1 MHTMSQTIKFVSKQH
16 DFFTTLNQRV
26 NGYFKTNN
34 ISRNANA
41 SMVFKTVA
49 MFSFYFVPYAIILA
63 GSASSLPLFF
73 FLNFL
78 MGIGLA
84 GIGMSVMHD
93 ANHGA
98 YSSKPWVN
106 DLLGY
111 SLNVVGGNA
120 FNWKVQHNVL
130 HHTFT
135 NIEGVDEDITP
146 RGVLRFSPH
155 TPWKSFH
162 RFQFIYAW
170 FFYGLL
176 SFVWIVFKDYGRLI
190 KYNNDGMVQ
199 KQRTTVIKEWV
210 ILILSKLFYYTYMI
224 VIPIMVLPFAWWY
237 VLLGFATMH
246 YVAGFILAVIFQPAH
261 VVEGTE
267 YPLPDDKG
275 NIYNTWAIHQLYT
288 TTNFA
293 QNNRLLSWYVG
304 GLNYQVEHHLFSNVC
319 HVHYKKLSAIVKQ
332 TAEEFGLPY
341 KSKPTFRDAM
351 VGHYRILKELGKK
364 NTNLS
369 QVQPAMVHA

>member
-1 MHTMSQTIKFVSKQH
+1 MQQSIRFVSKQH

-26 NGYFKTNN
+26 NGYFKSNN
-34 ISRNANA
+34 ISRNANS
-41 SMVFKTVA
+41 SMVVKTIV
-49 MFSFYFVPYAIILA
+49 MFSLYFIPYGLILSGLFPSLFAYYGLNII
-63 GSASSLPLFF
+63 
-73 FLNFL
+73 

-98 YSSKPWVN
+98 YSNKQWVN

-111 SLNVVGGNA
+111 SLNLVGGNA

-176 SFVWIVFKDYGRLI
+176 SFVWIVFKDYGRLS
-190 KYNNDGMVQ
+190 KYNKDGLVEKQ
-199 KQRTTVIKEWV
+199 KTKAWKEWS
-210 ILILSKLFYYTYMI
+210 ILLASKSFYFAYMI
-224 VIPIMVLPFAWWY
+224 AIPMLVAPFAWY
-237 VLLGFATMH
+237 HILLGFLTMH
-246 YVAGFILAVIFQPAH
+246 YVAGFILAIIFQPAH
-261 VVEGTE
+261 VIEGTE
-267 YPLPDDKG
+267 YPMPDDKG
-275 NIYNTWAIHQLYT
+275 NIYNTWAIHQLHT

-293 QNNRLLSWYVG
+293 QNNKLLSWYVG

-319 HVHYKKLSAIVKQ
+319 HVHYKDLSAIVKE
-332 TAEEFGLPY
+332 TAHEFGLPY
-341 KSKPTFRDAM
+341 KTKARFRDAM
-351 VGHYRILKELGKK
+351 MGHYRILKTLGKK
-364 NTNLS
+364 ENNLT
-369 QVQPAMVHA
+369 QPEAALSIG

>member
-1 MHTMSQTIKFVSKQH
+1 MSQTIKFVSKQH

-26 NGYFKTNN
+26 NGYFKSNQL
-34 ISRNANA
+34 SRNANA
-41 SMVFKTVA
+41 EMIFKTVA
-49 MFSFYFVPYAIILA
+49 MFSLYFVPYAIIISGA
-63 GSASSLPLFF
+63 TTSLLLFYG
-73 FLNFL
+73 LNII

-98 YSSKPWVN
+98 YSGKPWVN

-146 RGVLRFSPH
+146 RGILRFSPH

-176 SFVWIVFKDYGRLI
+176 SFVWIVFKDYGRLMRYD
-190 KYNNDGMVQ
+190 KDGMIKKQ
-199 KQRTTVIKEWV
+199 KTTVWKEWT
-210 ILILSKLFYYTYMI
+210 ILLASKIFYYTYMI
-224 VIPIMVLPFAWWY
+224 VIPLLVLPFAWWQ
-237 VLLGFATMH
+237 VLLGFVTMH
-246 YVAGFILAVIFQPAH
+246 YVAGFILAIIFQPAH

-267 YPLPDDKG
+267 YPLPDDGG
-275 NIYNTWAIHQLYT
+275 NIYNTWAIHQLFT

-304 GLNYQVEHHLFSNVC
+304 GLNYQVEHHLFTNVC
-319 HVHYKKLSAIVKQ
+319 HVHYKKLSKIVEE
-332 TAEEFGLPY
+332 TAKEFGLPY
-341 KSKPTFRDAM
+341 KSKKTFRDAM
-351 VGHYRILKELGKK
+351 IGHYRILKELGNKE
-364 NTNLS
+364 TNIG
-369 QVQPAMVHA
+369 QAQPAMVNA

>member
-1 MHTMSQTIKFVSKQH
+1 MSQAIKFVSKQH

-26 NGYFKTNN
+26 NEYFKSKN
-34 ISRNANA
+34 ISRNANW
-41 SMVFKTVA
+41 SMILKTIV
-49 MFSFYFVPYAIILA
+49 MFSLYFGPYALIVSNMYLNTFGYFVLNAI
-63 GSASSLPLFF
+63 
-73 FLNFL
+73 

-98 YSSKPWVN
+98 YSKKQWMN
-106 DLLGY
+106 DFLGY
-111 SLNVVGGNA
+111 SLNLVGGNA

-155 TPWKSFH
+155 TAWKPFH

-176 SFVWIVFKDYGRLI
+176 SFVWIVFKDYGRLARYNKDGLI
-190 KYNNDGMVQ
+190 K
-199 KQRTTVIKEWV
+199 KQRTNVWKEWS
-210 ILILSKLFYYTYMI
+210 ILIFSKIAYYAYMI
-224 VIPIMVLPFAWWY
+224 VIPMLVLPFSWWV
-237 VLLGFATMH
+237 VLLGFFTMH

-261 VVEGTE
+261 VVDGTE
-267 YPLPDDKG
+267 YPLPDEKG
-275 NIYNTWAIHQLYT
+275 NIYNAWAIHQLHT

-293 QNNRLLSWYVG
+293 QNNKILSWYVG

-319 HVHYKKLSAIVKQ
+319 HVHYKKLSEIVKQ
-332 TAEEFGLPY
+332 TAEEFGHPY
-341 KSKPTFRDAM
+341 KSKKRFRDAM
-351 VGHYRILKELGKK
+351 IGHFNILKELGRKD
-364 NTNLS
+364 TTLGH
-369 QVQPAMVHA
+369 QLQPAVVENH

>member
-1 MHTMSQTIKFVSKQH
+1 MSQAIKFVSKQH

-26 NGYFKTNN
+26 NEYFKSKN
-34 ISRNANA
+34 ISRNANSA
-41 SMVFKTVA
+41 MVTKTIV
-49 MFSFYFVPYAIILA
+49 MFALYFVPYAFVVS
-63 GSASSLPLFF
+63 GMY
-73 FLNFL
+73 LNMFGYFVL
-78 MGIGLA
+78 NAIMGIGLA

-98 YSSKPWVN
+98 YSKKQWMN
-106 DLLGY
+106 DFLGY
-111 SLNVVGGNA
+111 SLNLVGGNA

-155 TPWKSFH
+155 TAWKPFH

-176 SFVWIVFKDYGRLI
+176 SFVWIVFKDYGRLAR
-190 KYNNDGMVQ
+190 YNKDGLVK
-199 KQRTTVIKEWV
+199 KQRTTILKEWS
-210 ILILSKLFYYTYMI
+210 ILLFSKVFYYAYMI
-224 VIPIMVLPFAWWY
+224 AIPMLVLPFAWW
-237 VLLGFATMH
+237 VILLGFFTMH

-267 YPLPDDKG
+267 YPLPDEGG
-275 NIYNTWAIHQLYT
+275 NIYNTWAIHQLHT

-293 QNNRLLSWYVG
+293 QNNRILSWYVG

-332 TAEEFGLPY
+332 TAEEFGHPY
-341 KSKPTFRDAM
+341 KSKRRFRDAM
-351 VGHYRILKELGKK
+351 IGHFNILKELGQK
-364 NTNLS
+364 NSTLGL
-369 QVQPAMVHA
+369 QPVAVKSN

>member
-1 MHTMSQTIKFVSKQH
+1 MSQTVKFVSKQH

-26 NGYFKTNN
+26 NEYFKSSN
-34 ISRNANA
+34 ISRNANF
-41 SMVFKTVA
+41 SMVLKTIV
-49 MFSFYFVPYAIILA
+49 MFALYFVPYALIISGLYYNLL
-63 GSASSLPLFF
+63 GFYM
-73 FLNFL
+73 LNVV

-98 YSSKPWVN
+98 YSNKPWLN

-111 SLNVVGGNA
+111 SLNLVGGNA

-155 TPWKSFH
+155 TAWKPFH

-176 SFVWIVFKDYGRLI
+176 SFVWIVFKDYGRLARYD
-190 KYNNDGMVQ
+190 KDGLVK
-199 KQRTTVIKEWV
+199 KQRTNIWKEWS
-210 ILILSKLFYYTYMI
+210 ILIASKVFYYAYMI
-224 VIPIMVLPFAWWY
+224 GIPMLVLPFTWWQI
-237 VLLGFATMH
+237 LLGFFTMH

-261 VVEGTE
+261 VVDGTE
-267 YPLPDDKG
+267 YPLPDEGG
-275 NIYNTWAIHQLYT
+275 NIYNTWAIHQLHT

-293 QNNRLLSWYVG
+293 QNNRILSWYVG

-332 TAEEFGLPY
+332 TAEEFGHPY
-341 KSKPTFRDAM
+341 KTKKRFRDAM
-351 VGHYRILKELGKK
+351 KGHLIILKELGKK
-364 NTNLS
+364 DS
-369 QVQPAMVHA
+369 QLGQQLQPQAVKV

>member
-1 MHTMSQTIKFVSKQH
+1 MSQTIKFVSKQH

-26 NGYFKTNN
+26 NGYFKSNN
-34 ISRNANA
+34 LSRNANGE
-41 SMVFKTVA
+41 MVLKTIV
-49 MFSFYFVPYAIILA
+49 MFALYFVPYAIIIS
-63 GSASSLPLFF
+63 GTSSLLLFYG
-73 FLNFL
+73 LNII

-98 YSSKPWVN
+98 YSNKPWVN

-111 SLNVVGGNA
+111 SLNLVGGNA

-155 TPWKSFH
+155 TKWKPFH

-190 KYNNDGMVQ
+190 RYNKDGLVKKQ
-199 KQRTTVIKEWV
+199 KTSLVKESV
-210 ILILSKLFYYTYMI
+210 ILVSSKLFYYAYI
-224 VIPIMVLPFAWWY
+224 VGIPMLVLPFTWWQI
-237 VLLGFATMH
+237 LLGFLTMH

-267 YPLPDDKG
+267 YPLPDEKG
-275 NIYNTWAIHQLYT
+275 NIYNAWAIHQLFT

-293 QNNRLLSWYVG
+293 QNNKLLSWYVG
-304 GLNYQVEHHLFSNVC
+304 GLNYQVEHHLFTNVC
-319 HVHYKKLSAIVKQ
+319 HVHYKQLSAIVKE
-332 TAEEFGLPY
+332 TAQEFGLPY
-341 KSKPTFRDAM
+341 KSKPRFRDAM
-351 VGHYRILKELGKK
+351 FGHYLILKELGKK
-364 NTNLS
+364 DA
-369 QVQPAMVHA
+369 VIPGHGEPAMARA

>member
-1 MHTMSQTIKFVSKQH
+1 MSQAIKFVSKQH
-16 DFFTTLNQRV
+16 DFFSTLNQRV
-26 NGYFKTNN
+26 NEYFKSKN

-41 SMVFKTVA
+41 SMIVKTIV
-49 MFSFYFVPYAIILA
+49 MFSLYFVPYAIIVS
-63 GSASSLPLFF
+63 GSFSSLGIFYGM
-73 FLNFL
+73 NAI

-98 YSSKPWVN
+98 YSKKTWVN

-111 SLNVVGGNA
+111 SLNLVGGNA
-120 FNWKVQHNVL
+120 FNWKIQHNVL

-155 TPWKSFH
+155 TAWKPFH

-190 KYNNDGMVQ
+190 RYKSDGLIKKQ
-199 KQRTTVIKEWV
+199 KTTAVKEWSILLFSKIMYFAYIIGIPMLV
-210 ILILSKLFYYTYMI
+210 I
-224 VIPIMVLPFAWWY
+224 PFAWWQ
-237 VLLGFATMH
+237 VLVGFFTMH
-246 YVAGFILAVIFQPAH
+246 YVAGFILAVVFQPAH

-267 YPLPDDKG
+267 YPLPDEGG
-275 NIYNTWAIHQLYT
+275 NIYNTWAIHQLHT
-288 TTNFA
+288 TTNFG
-293 QNNRLLSWYVG
+293 QNNKLLTWYVG

-319 HVHYKKLSAIVKQ
+319 HVHYKKLSHIVKQ
-332 TAEEFGLPY
+332 TAEEFGHPY
-341 KSKPTFRDAM
+341 KSNKRFRDAM
-351 VGHYRILKELGKK
+351 IGHYNILKELGKK
-364 NTNLS
+364 DSTLGLRPLAVN
-369 QVQPAMVHA
+369 A

>member
-1 MHTMSQTIKFVSKQH
+1 MQQSIRFVSKQH

-26 NGYFKTNN
+26 NSYFKSNN
-34 ISRNANA
+34 ISRNANL
-41 SMVFKTVA
+41 SMVIKTIA
-49 MFSFYFVPYAIILA
+49 MFALYFVPYGLMISGLTP
-63 GSASSLPLFF
+63 SLFF
-73 FLNFL
+73 YYGLNL
-78 MGIGLA
+78 MMGIGLA

-106 DLLGY
+106 NLLGY
-111 SLNVVGGNA
+111 SLNLVGGNA

-176 SFVWIVFKDYGRLI
+176 SFVWIVFKDYGRLL
-190 KYNNDGMVQ
+190 KYKNDGMVEKQ
-199 KQRTTVIKEWV
+199 KTTAWKEW
-210 ILILSKLFYYTYMI
+210 LILLGSKVFYYAYMI
-224 VIPIMVLPFAWWY
+224 AIPMLLLPFAWY
-237 VLLGFATMH
+237 HILLGFLTMH
-246 YVAGFILAVIFQPAH
+246 YVAGFILAIIFQPAH
-261 VVEGTE
+261 VIEGTE

-275 NIYNTWAIHQLYT
+275 NIYNAWAIHQLHT

-293 QNNRLLSWYVG
+293 QKNKLLSWYVG
-304 GLNYQVEHHLFSNVC
+304 GLNFQVEHHLFSNVC
-319 HVHYKKLSAIVKQ
+319 HVHYKDLSAIVKQ
-332 TAEEFGLPY
+332 TAIEFGLPY
-341 KSKPTFRDAM
+341 KTKETFREAM
-351 VGHYRILKELGKK
+351 VGHYRILKELGQKEM
-364 NTNLS
+364 NSL
-369 QVQPAMVHA
+369 QPEPAMASIN

>member
-1 MHTMSQTIKFVSKQH
+1 MHQTIKFVSKQH

-26 NGYFKTNN
+26 NKYFKSNN
-34 ISRNANA
+34 ISRNANGA
-41 SMVFKTVA
+41 MVLKTVV
-49 MFSFYFVPYAIILA
+49 MFSLYFVPYAFIIA
-63 GSASSLPLFF
+63 GSVSSLFAL
-73 FLNFL
+73 LSL
-78 MGIGLA
+78 YAVMGIGLA

-98 YSSKPWVN
+98 YSNKSWVN

-111 SLNVVGGNA
+111 SLNLVGGNA

-155 TPWKSFH
+155 TKWKPFH
-162 RFQFIYAW
+162 RFQFLYAW

-176 SFVWIVFKDYGRLI
+176 TFVWIVFKDYGRLI
-190 KYNNDGMVQ
+190 KYNNDGLVKKQ
-199 KQRTTVIKEWV
+199 KTNAVREWF
-210 ILILSKLFYYTYMI
+210 ILLGSKLIYYGYMI
-224 VIPIMVLPFAWWY
+224 VLPIAVLPIAWWQ
-237 VLLGFATMH
+237 VLLGFFVMH
-246 YVAGFILAVIFQPAH
+246 YVAGFILAIIFQPAH
-261 VVEGTE
+261 VVDGTE
-267 YPLPDDKG
+267 YPLPDEGG

-319 HVHYKKLSAIVKQ
+319 HVHYRELSEIVKQ

-341 KSKPTFRDAM
+341 KTKATFMDAM

-364 NTNLS
+364 DTTLGMTPTVAS
-369 QVQPAMVHA
+369 AAA

>member
-1 MHTMSQTIKFVSKQH
+1 MQQSIRFVSKQH

-26 NGYFKTNN
+26 NGYFKSNN
-34 ISRNANA
+34 ISRNANS
-41 SMVFKTVA
+41 SMVVKTIV
-49 MFSFYFVPYAIILA
+49 MFSLYFIPYGLILSGLFPSLFAYYGLNII
-63 GSASSLPLFF
+63 
-73 FLNFL
+73 

-98 YSSKPWVN
+98 YSNKQWVN

-111 SLNVVGGNA
+111 SLNLVGGNA

-176 SFVWIVFKDYGRLI
+176 SFVWIVFKDYGRLS
-190 KYNNDGMVQ
+190 KYNKDGLVEKQ
-199 KQRTTVIKEWV
+199 KTKAWKEWS
-210 ILILSKLFYYTYMI
+210 ILLASKSFYFVYMI
-224 VIPIMVLPFAWWY
+224 AIPMLVAPFAWY
-237 VLLGFATMH
+237 HILLGFLTMH
-246 YVAGFILAVIFQPAH
+246 YVAGFILAIIFQPAH
-261 VVEGTE
+261 VIEGTE
-267 YPLPDDKG
+267 YPMPDDKG
-275 NIYNTWAIHQLYT
+275 NIYNTWAIHQLHT

-293 QNNRLLSWYVG
+293 QNNKLLSWYVG

-319 HVHYKKLSAIVKQ
+319 HVHYKDLSAIVKE
-332 TAEEFGLPY
+332 TAHEFGLPY
-341 KSKPTFRDAM
+341 KTKARFRDAM
-351 VGHYRILKELGKK
+351 MGHYRILKTLGKK
-364 NTNLS
+364 ENNLT
-369 QVQPAMVHA
+369 QPEAALSIG